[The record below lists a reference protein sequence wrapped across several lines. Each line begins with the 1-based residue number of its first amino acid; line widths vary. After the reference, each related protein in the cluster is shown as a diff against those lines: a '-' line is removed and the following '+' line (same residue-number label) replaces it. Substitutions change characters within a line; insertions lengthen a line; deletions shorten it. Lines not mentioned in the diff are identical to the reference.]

1 MAALTPPTD
10 QAHPSE
16 RLSRNQRLVPLLRR
30 AQSLFVW
37 LLMLGSL
44 VLILITGVINDY
56 RSQYSALTVLA
67 SIVLMMVCAAWL
79 MRRAIERLE

>member
-1 MAALTPPTD
+1 MAALTPPAD
-10 QAHPSE
+10 QVHPSE